1 MAWSWAGSPRATVAM
16 DARTNHVVKE
26 YVRET
31 ASSTSI
37 TATARD
43 TLAGVGHEPHL
54 MQRVL
59 HAQRSRPGNNDNGP
73 FEEVARRQDQSQ
85 TLLYQAIEPEQFQAV
100 GMQLRECLL
109 ALMFTIQ
116 RRIELKPALA
126 RPKAADFWLS

>member
-1 MAWSWAGSPRATVAM
+1 
-16 DARTNHVVKE
+16 
-26 YVRET
+26 
-31 ASSTSI
+31 
-37 TATARD
+37 
-43 TLAGVGHEPHL
+43 